1 MPGKILIVDD
11 EQDMLVLLK
20 RIVTEKTP
28 HEVTTTNDP
37 LRVGDL
43 LKKNSYQ
50 VVLTD
55 LKMPR
60 CDGIQVLETVKHH
73 DASIAVIL
81 MTAYGTIESAI
92 DATRKGA
99 FDYISKPFRK
109 ERILHVVEQ
118 ALKWQSLQRENTYL
132 REQLEGKSP
141 YPAFIGSSPAMQRLH
156 SQIDQVAKTT
166 ATILITGESGTG
178 KELVARALHLHSLRK
193 EKTFTPVDCS
203 TIPESL
209 IESELFGHLRG
220 SFTGALK
227 DKKGLVEETNH
238 GTLFLDEIGDLSLV
252 MQVKLLRLLQEG
264 EYKVVGDSR
273 IRKADVRFIAATNQ
287 NLPEKIRRGE
297 FREDLFYRLNVIN
310 IQLPPLRERKDD
322 IPLLAQHFLQKYSV
336 LNGKKLIGLAREAMN
351 FLLRQEWP
359 GNIRELENVIERA
372 VILTSGETIVERD
385 LSMPGQLSVIPASSP
400 LAPAEEI
407 FSLPFK
413 EAKDKLLEEFQSQY
427 IAKALSRH
435 AGNVSHAARE
445 VGLKRQYLHRL
456 MRETHVDA
464 KSYKKPPPSES

>member
-1 MPGKILIVDD
+1 
-11 EQDMLVLLK
+11 
-20 RIVTEKTP
+20 
-28 HEVTTTNDP
+28 
-37 LRVGDL
+37 
-43 LKKNSYQ
+43 
-50 VVLTD
+50 
-55 LKMPR
+55 
-60 CDGIQVLETVKHH
+60 
-73 DASIAVIL
+73 
-81 MTAYGTIESAI
+81 
-92 DATRKGA
+92 
-99 FDYISKPFRK
+99 
-109 ERILHVVEQ
+109 
-118 ALKWQSLQRENTYL
+118 
-132 REQLEGKSP
+132 
-141 YPAFIGSSPAMQRLH
+141 
-156 SQIDQVAKTT
+156 
-166 ATILITGESGTG
+166 
-178 KELVARALHLHSLRK
+178 
-193 EKTFTPVDCS
+193 VDCS

-220 SFTGALK
+220 SFTGALR
-227 DKKGLVEETNH
+227 DKKGLVEATNH

-273 IRKADVRFIAATNQ
+273 IRKADIRFIAATNQ

-322 IPLLAQHFLQKYSV
+322 IPLLAQHFLQKYSI

-372 VILTSGETIVERD
+372 VILTSGETIVESD
-385 LSMPGQLSVIPASSP
+385 LSMPGQLSV
-400 LAPAEEI
+400 APAIAPMAPTEAI

-456 MRETHVDA
+456 MRATHVDA
-464 KSYKKPPPSES
+464 KSYKKPPPPES